1 MLEVHSEASH
11 HAKGYLLKARLFF
24 EKNSKGM
31 ELENHYHH
39 NVEPNFWKHMVN
51 PVLENPIASSN
62 QLALEFGCGAGR
74 NLLNLLIA
82 APFLRVDG
90 IDISKSIASS
100 AQVFVEKK
108 VGPGRT
114 VCLQGNGWSCL
125 PFPSD
130 SYTYVISHQV
140 FIHIPH
146 RTVRL
151 SILTDMH
158 RILKVGGVCVIHF
171 KTMTHA
177 VPYSE
182 NFNGFPK
189 NVTVVDADKA
199 LIVEDFE
206 SAGFAAVEIATEL
219 NYVDGHNE
227 YFITATK

>member
-1 MLEVHSEASH
+1 MLQVHSEASH

-90 IDISKSIASS
+90 IDISKGNASS

-108 VGPGRT
+108 WDPVGPYVSKETAGRAY
-114 VCLQGNGWSCL
+114 LSL
-125 PFPSD
+125 P
-130 SYTYVISHQV
+130 
-140 FIHIPH
+140 
-146 RTVRL
+146 
-151 SILTDMH
+151 ILTLM
-158 RILKVGGVCVIHF
+158 LYPTKYLF
-171 KTMTHA
+171 T
-177 VPYSE
+177 Y
-182 NFNGFPK
+182 
-189 NVTVVDADKA
+189 
-199 LIVEDFE
+199 LI
-206 SAGFAAVEIATEL
+206 EL
-219 NYVDGHNE
+219 
-227 YFITATK
+227 